1 MFRHWIGETRRDLPF
16 SGAASSPKAAAI
28 GVMQRPAGM
37 LELQQLDS

>member
-1 MFRHWIGETRRDLPF
+1 MFRQWIGESGRSLPF
-16 SGAASSPKAAAI
+16 SGAASSLKAAAI